1 MIIWSESP
9 ALEHLLDLVAQVNRQ
24 FGMGIGNGLV
34 LAYQAAQLGG
44 DAQHAGL
51 EHRIFGRRRRLFR
64 LGPSGEQRQGQ
75 DHYPSSH

>member
-1 MIIWSESP
+1 
-9 ALEHLLDLVAQVNRQ
+9 
-24 FGMGIGNGLV
+24 MGIGNGLV